1 MKMKGEIT
9 MLDSQFTGFSDNKN
23 DSARS
28 AHAYPE
34 VKKVLDN
41 KSYLPHLTF
50 KPNKKI
56 YFNGQLV
63 EKFQLNKDVASE
75 IAKQLPNEG
84 KGNLEGKEVIIP
96 ADGAVYHGSTKTLEV
111 DNYTVV
117 KDGED

>member
-1 MKMKGEIT
+1 

-96 ADGAVYHGSTKTLEV
+96 ADGAVYHGSTKTLQILL
-111 DNYTVV
+111 YCLFL
-117 KDGED
+117 K